1 MKAVTGFIVPLNLAI
16 LGTFII
22 SWVISLHLPSPT
34 CDKTYSLEKVMCI
47 ALVNALYVIGT
58 LKLIFMKVQFCF

>member
-1 MKAVTGFIVPLNLAI
+1 MKVVTGFIVPLNLAI

-22 SWVISLHLPSPT
+22 SSVISLHLPSPT
-34 CDKTYSLEKVMCI
+34 CDKTYRLEKVI
-47 ALVNALYVIGT
+47 YVALFNDLYVIGK